1 MKLIVNGQ
9 HCTLENPAATVTDLV
24 AHLKLTGRPVA
35 VEVNRTLIPKR
46 QHADHALHEGDN
58 IEVVTLVGGG

>member
-9 HCTLENPAATVTDLV
+9 DCTLESPDATVTDLV

-35 VEVNRTLIPKR
+35 VEVNRNLVPKR
-46 QHADHALHEGDN
+46 NHAQHALHEGDT

>member
-9 HCTLENPAATVTDLV
+9 NCILENTSATVTDLV

-35 VEVNRTLIPKR
+35 VEVNRQLIPKR
-46 QHADHALHEGDN
+46 QHDQHPLHEGATV
-58 IEVVTLVGGG
+58 EVVTLVGGG